1 MTHAFQR
8 IVDEATV
15 NPFMVY
21 SSQLQS
27 FVTFARHYMS
37 FRLQLKNK
45 SFFMTDGKYCMKRM
59 LNITCYSIRHETFLT

>member
-37 FRLQLKNK
+37 FRLHLKNK
-45 SFFMTDGKYCMKRM
+45 SFFMTEGKILDGTNVKYH
-59 LNITCYSIRHETFLT
+59 L

>member
-1 MTHAFQR
+1 M
-8 IVDEATV
+8 

-37 FRLQLKNK
+37 FRLHLKNK
-45 SFFMTDGKYCMKRM
+45 SFFYDRRKILDGTNVKY
-59 LNITCYSIRHETFLT
+59 H

>member
-1 MTHAFQR
+1 M
-8 IVDEATV
+8 

-37 FRLQLKNK
+37 FRLHLKNK
-45 SFFMTDGKYCMKRM
+45 SFFMTEGKILDGTNVKYH
-59 LNITCYSIRHETFLT
+59 L

>member
-1 MTHAFQR
+1 M
-8 IVDEATV
+8 

-37 FRLQLKNK
+37 FRLHLKYK
-45 SFFMTDGKYCMKRM
+45 SFFMTEGKYWMERM
-59 LNITCYSIRHETFLT
+59 LNITCNSIRHVTFLT